1 MVLRFFK
8 FYFRNI
14 LILLPSARAS
24 PSNGHIVRFL
34 QTVTDILTSSFY
46 WKEYRRA
53 RPLQNDECQILLQK
67 HSNSTAICS
76 CIFFKWLH
84 RAFPSNDHRQSNFY
98 FLLEGISSCAPLQND
113 ECQILL
119 QKHSNSTAICSCVS
133 FKRLHRAFPSNDH
146 RQSNFCFL

>member
-34 QTVTDILTSSFY
+34 QTVTDILTSAFY
-46 WKEYRRA
+46 WKEYGRA
-53 RPLQNDECQILLQK
+53 R
-67 HSNSTAICS
+67 
-76 CIFFKWLH
+76 
-84 RAFPSNDHRQSNFY
+84 
-98 FLLEGISSCAPLQND
+98 PLQND

-133 FKRLHRAFPSNDH
+133 FKRLHRAFPSNGH
-146 RQSNFCFL
+146 RQSNFCFLLEGILSSRPLQNDECEILIQKHSNYIERHIPIDNGHN

>member
-34 QTVTDILTSSFY
+34 QNVTDIITSAFY

-53 RPLQNDECQILLQK
+53 R
-67 HSNSTAICS
+67 
-76 CIFFKWLH
+76 
-84 RAFPSNDHRQSNFY
+84 
-98 FLLEGISSCAPLQND
+98 PLQND

-133 FKRLHRAFPSNDH
+133 FKRLHRAFPSNGH
-146 RQSNFCFL
+146 RQSRFCFLLEGISSCASPSKWWVNKISGGFQDDINFFIINYYFFNC